1 MSSARKRG
9 AIQKANNETD
19 WLRQQL
25 MLSQHHGAVMRLA
38 AETLAKDAD
47 RYRWLRDRLQVRYE
61 ASIAGGDKRAMLT
74 MRVWHGFFDSKIRPE
89 YGWTDLRYFDECC
102 QKVDAAIDAAIESYN
117 A

>member
-19 WLRQQL
+19 RLRQQL

-47 RYRWLRDRLQVRYE
+47 RYKMLRRGQKWSVIDG
-61 ASIAGGDKRAMLT
+61 IGDT
-74 MRVWHGFFDSKIRPE
+74 
-89 YGWTDLRYFDECC
+89 LRGDAL
-102 QKVDAAIDAAIESYN
+102 DAAIDAAIESYN
-117 A
+117 AAAVPPQVGHERPVLPNL